1 MKTSESIVNIA
12 AALAD
17 MQSDKKVIGKSGENK
32 FDKYS
37 YAMLEDYIR
46 ETKDALAKHGFFII
60 TSTGEAQRLDNRITK
75 SGGTEHA
82 VQVKLTVRLMHK
94 SGEWIEVECLGEGQD
109 RADKAIYKA
118 ITGAR
123 KYAIASLLGLATSD
137 DPEADEDVG
146 LSGKNTGKMPM
157 SIKEST
163 LEGYVNQMRESKTL
177 GELKVNFE
185 AAQTFARTLGDQ
197 TALSRLI
204 SVKDQLKDVMGA

>member
-60 TSTGEAQRLDNRITK
+60 TSTGEAQRLDNRTTRA
-75 SGGTEHA
+75 GGTEHA

-146 LSGKNTGKMPM
+146 LSVKNTDKMPM

-197 TALSRLI
+197 AALSRLI